1 MSKVYELEVR
11 VGDGLRLPHKAWICP
26 MGSTSVREGEPGM
39 WRENRQER
47 TWRPGERMS
56 EGPLFPTRS

>member
-39 WRENRQER
+39 WRENRQESKK
-47 TWRPGERMS
+47 ERKNKGGKKGS
-56 EGPLFPTRS
+56 RSGK

>member
-1 MSKVYELEVR
+1 MAKVYELEVR

-47 TWRPGERMS
+47 T
-56 EGPLFPTRS
+56 